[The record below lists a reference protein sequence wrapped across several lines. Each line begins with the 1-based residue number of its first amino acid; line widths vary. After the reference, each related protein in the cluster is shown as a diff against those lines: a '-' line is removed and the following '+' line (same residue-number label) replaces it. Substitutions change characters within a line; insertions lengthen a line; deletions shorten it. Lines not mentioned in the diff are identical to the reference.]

1 MSKPIIITSQ
11 DPIIATLNFKPYR
24 NVVERRVVPFLP
36 ELNEAQTAEI
46 NTPWGVQL
54 TVKRGDLLISEM
66 DTPDDYWPVD
76 PQIFEE
82 SYEIVRPGICVK
94 RALTLLVPLTDITG
108 GDESRQVT
116 IVTLEGSETV
126 SAGDFYLAKG
136 VKSEIW
142 PYPKKKVKEVMMPVE

>member
-1 MSKPIIITSQ
+1 MSEPIIITSQ

-36 ELNEAQTAEI
+36 ELDEAQTAEI
-46 NTPWGVQL
+46 NTPWGMQL
-54 TVKRGDLLISEM
+54 TVKRGDFLISEM
-66 DTPDDYWPVD
+66 DAPDDFWPVD

-82 SYEIVRPGICVK
+82 SYEIVRPGVCVK
-94 RALTLLVPLTDITG
+94 RALTLLVPLTDITS

-116 IVTLEGSETV
+116 VVTLEGSETV

-136 VKSEIW
+136 VKGEIW
-142 PYPKKKVKEVMMPVE
+142 PYPKEKVKDVMMPVE

>member
-1 MSKPIIITSQ
+1 
-11 DPIIATLNFKPYR
+11 
-24 NVVERRVVPFLP
+24 VVERRAVPCLP

-54 TVKRGDLLISEM
+54 TVKRGDFLISEM

-94 RALTLLVPLTDITG
+94 RALTLLVPLTDITR
-108 GDESRQVT
+108 GDESQQVT
-116 IVTLEGSETV
+116 VVTLEGSETV
-126 SAGDFYLAKG
+126 LAGDFYLAKG
-136 VKSEIW
+136 VMGEIW
-142 PYPKKKVKEVMMPVE
+142 PYPKEKVKEVMMPVE